1 LEWHDLKTELD
12 DAICRAS
19 YLCKL
24 DQKDL
29 LPDEFKRGNSFGHT
43 RPPEVA
49 LRTMND
55 LKTFQSV
62 HNWDYYNHLIHHLRL
77 MAFLTIR
84 LGQPSQ
90 NNKIAVIASYA
101 IL

>member
-1 LEWHDLKTELD
+1 MQFAELRIFASWIKKTYYQMNLNVVIHS
-12 DAICRAS
+12 AI
-19 YLCKL
+19 
-24 DQKDL
+24 
-29 LPDEFKRGNSFGHT
+29 PDRQ
-43 RPPEVA
+43 EVA